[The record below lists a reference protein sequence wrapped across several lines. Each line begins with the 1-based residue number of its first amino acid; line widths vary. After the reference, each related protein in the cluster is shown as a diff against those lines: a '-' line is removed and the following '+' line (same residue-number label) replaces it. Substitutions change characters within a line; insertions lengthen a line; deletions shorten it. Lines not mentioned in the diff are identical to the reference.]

1 MDTLSLVIFIIAFGS
16 MVIIHEFGHFIVAR
30 WCGIEVEEFG
40 IGLPTPGAA
49 TLWSSKGFLILKSGK
64 KIVISAN
71 FKFPLNW
78 NELVGNEAKLTV
90 DQVQDQ
96 LVMRSIEVTKVEE
109 QKRTDARPLD
119 LDHVY
124 VDPNGEIVQPQETPA
139 VAVSRKLIKAGEV
152 RGAQELTEVIS
163 EVHPGTRFT
172 INWLPLGGFVRP
184 KGENDPNVSGGLAAA
199 NPWKR
204 LAVLFAGPT
213 MNLITAVV
221 LFSIIIAIS
230 GGIITYTSEN
240 SANSKVLITSVMAN
254 SPAKDAGMQMGD
266 ILVSGAGQ
274 SIKNSDDIRNI
285 VVANVDKPVTFVVD
299 RQGKQIELLIT
310 PKFNQAEGRPLIGIE
325 YCSGCAFKPIT
336 TVGDNLQTSL
346 RYTGNQ
352 IYALV
357 TLPVKLIRGTI
368 APDQGR
374 MVGLKGIYDIMKQSV
389 ANDVEASQTA
399 AAPASA
405 ASASASPYN
414 KPVQTLFLIAA
425 LSISLGVF
433 NLFPFP
439 ALDGGRIIFVLPELI
454 FRRRVPAQFENLVH
468 GLGMTVLLLFMI
480 YVNIMDFINPVV
492 IPK

>member
-1 MDTLSLVIFIIAFGS
+1 MDTLSLFIFILAFGS

-40 IGLPTPGAA
+40 IGLPTPGAI
-49 TLWSSKGFLILKSGK
+49 TL
-64 KIVISAN
+64 
-71 FKFPLNW
+71 FKW
-78 NELVGNEAKLTV
+78 
-90 DQVQDQ
+90 
-96 LVMRSIEVTKVEE
+96 M
-109 QKRTDARPLD
+109 
-119 LDHVY
+119 
-124 VDPNGEIVQPQETPA
+124 
-139 VAVSRKLIKAGEV
+139 
-152 RGAQELTEVIS
+152 
-163 EVHPGTRFT
+163 GTRFT
-172 INWLPLGGFVRP
+172 LNWLPLGGFVRP
-184 KGENDPNVSGGLAAA
+184 KGENDPNVVGGLAAA

-221 LFSIIIAIS
+221 LFSVIIAIS
-230 GGIITYTSEN
+230 GGIITYTPEN
-240 SANSKVLITSVMAN
+240 SADSKVLITNVMPD
-254 SPAKDAGMQMGD
+254 SPAKVAGMQTGD

-274 SIKNSDDIRNI
+274 PIKNSDDIRNI
-285 VVANVDKPVTFVVD
+285 VVDHVDKPVSFVVE
-299 RQGKQIELLIT
+299 RQGKQVELLIT

-336 TVGDNLQTSL
+336 SIGDNLQTSL

-389 ANDVEASQTA
+389 ANDVQASQSSSSSSSTT
-399 AAPASA
+399 
-405 ASASASPYN
+405 SASSSPYN

-425 LSISLGVF
+425 LSISLGIF

-454 FRRRVPAQFENLVH
+454 FRRRVPAQFENIVH
-468 GLGMTVLLLFMI
+468 GLGMAVLLLFMV
-480 YVNIMDFINPVV
+480 YVNVMDFINPVV

>member
-1 MDTLSLVIFIIAFGS
+1 MDTLSLVIFILAFGG

-40 IGLPTPGAA
+40 VGLPTPGAL
-49 TLWSSKGFLILKSGK
+49 TIWSSKGFLILKNGK
-64 KIVISAN
+64 RIEITTN
-71 FKFPLNW
+71 FKFPFNW
-78 NELVGNEAKLTV
+78 NDLVGREVKLTV

-96 LVMRSIEVTKVEE
+96 LVMRSIETVKVEE
-109 QKRTDARPLD
+109 QNGA
-119 LDHVY
+119 V
-124 VDPNGEIVQPQETPA
+124 VDPQGAAIETA
-139 VAVSRKLIKAGEV
+139 SHKLIKAGETS
-152 RGAQELTEVIS
+152 GAQSLTAVIA

-184 KGENDPNVSGGLAAA
+184 KGENDPKIAGGLAAA

-213 MNLITAVV
+213 MNLITAVI
-221 LFSIIIAIS
+221 LFSMVIAIS
-230 GGIITYTSEN
+230 GGIITYTSET
-240 SANSKVLITSVMAN
+240 SASSKVLITSVMDN
-254 SPAKDAGMQMGD
+254 SPAKSAGMQMGD

-274 SIKNSDDIRNI
+274 PIKNSDDIRNI

-299 RQGKQIELLIT
+299 RQGKQIDLLIT

-325 YCSGCAFKPIT
+325 YCSGCIFKPIT
-336 TVGDNLQTSL
+336 SIGDNLQTSL

-357 TLPVKLIRGTI
+357 TLPVKLLRGTV

-374 MVGLKGIYDIMKQSV
+374 LVGLKGIYDIMKQSV
-389 ANDVEASQTA
+389 ANDVQASQTA
-399 AAPASA
+399 AAAPATPSA
-405 ASASASPYN
+405 ASASPYN
-414 KPVQTLFLIAA
+414 KPIQTLLLIAT

-433 NLFPFP
+433 NLFPIP

-454 FRRRVPAQFENLVH
+454 FRRRVPAQFENIVH
-468 GLGMTVLLLFMI
+468 GLGMAVLLLLMVYI
-480 YVNIMDFINPVV
+480 NVMDFINPVV